1 MLGALLALASAAT
14 FGFNNASI
22 RRGVLT
28 GSVIQAM
35 LITVP
40 MGVPLFALACLPFG
54 GLEAL
59 AAFTMSSWYWMCLAG
74 VVHFLIGRYGNYRST
89 QALGANLSSPVQQL
103 SVPIS
108 IVLAMIYLDETLNP
122 LSFTGFMLVMF
133 GPAITI
139 RKNKDNTPKKTKS
152 GFTPRY
158 GEGFLWGII
167 SAFAYGASPLFIM
180 YGLGKDGDL
189 VDSIAGGLVSYSAA
203 TFVILTLVLLTG
215 GFGFMRGLDREAGK
229 WFLISG
235 VLVFFS
241 QLFRYMS
248 LAVAPISVAVSIQRL
263 SPVFR
268 LIFSW
273 ILNRDH
279 EFFDFQVLFG
289 IGISLFGAVLLT
301 LSIDSV
307 ALLLPASW
315 EPLLRIEWP

>member
-14 FGFNNASI
+14 FGLNNAAI

-28 GSVIQAM
+28 GSVVQAM
-35 LITVP
+35 TITVP

-54 GLEAL
+54 GIESL
-59 AAFTMSSWYWMCLAG
+59 AGFGLSGWLWMILAG
-74 VVHFLIGRYGNYRST
+74 VIHFIIGRYGNYRST
-89 QALGANLSSPVQQL
+89 EALGANLSSPLQQL

-108 IVLAMIYLDETLNP
+108 IVLAMIFLDETLDM
-122 LSFTGFMLVMF
+122 LGTIGFLLVMF
-133 GPAITI
+133 GPAVTV
-139 RKNKDNTPKKTKS
+139 RRNKGDAPKKTRS

-158 GEGFLWGII
+158 GEGFLWGMI

-180 YGLGKDGDL
+180 MGLGPDGGL
-189 VDSIAGGLVSYSAA
+189 IDSIAGGLVSYSAA
-203 TFVILTLVLLTG
+203 TVVVIILVAFSG
-215 GFGFMRGLDREAGK
+215 GLGFMRTLDREAGK
-229 WFLISG
+229 WFLLSG

-248 LAVAPISVAVSIQRL
+248 LALAPVAVAVSIQRL

-273 ILNRDH
+273 IINRDH
-279 EFFDFQVLFG
+279 EFFDFQVMFG
-289 IGISLFGAVLLT
+289 IGLSLFGALLMT

-307 ALLLPASW
+307 AVWLPSSW
-315 EPLLRIEWP
+315 EPFLSIEWP

>member
-28 GSVIQAM
+28 GSVVQAM
-35 LITVP
+35 MITVP

-54 GLEAL
+54 GIESLSELPVAGW
-59 AAFTMSSWYWMCLAG
+59 FWMMLAG
-74 VVHFLIGRYGNYRST
+74 VIHFVIGRYGNYRST
-89 QALGANLSSPVQQL
+89 EALGANLSSPVQQL

-108 IVLAMIYLDETLNP
+108 IVLAMIFLDETLNP

-133 GPAITI
+133 GPAVTVK
-139 RKNKDNTPKKTKS
+139 KNKDNTPKKTKS

-180 YGLGKDGDL
+180 KGLGPDGGL
-189 VDSIAGGLVSYSAA
+189 IDSIAGGLISYAAA
-203 TFVILTLVLLTG
+203 TCAILMLVIFSG
-215 GFGFMRGLDREAGK
+215 GFGFMHNLDREARK

-248 LAVAPISVAVSIQRL
+248 LAVAPIAVAVSIQRL

-279 EFFDFQVLFG
+279 EFFDFQILFG
-289 IGISLFGAVLLT
+289 IGLSMAGAVLLT
-301 LSIDSV
+301 LSIDFV
-307 ALLLPASW
+307 AVLLPATW
-315 EPLLRIEWP
+315 EPFLRTEWP

>member
-28 GSVIQAM
+28 GSVVQAM
-35 LITVP
+35 MVTVP
-40 MGVPLFALACLPFG
+40 MGVPLFALACIPFG
-54 GLEAL
+54 GMDSLLRFSADSW
-59 AAFTMSSWYWMCLAG
+59 FWMSLAG
-74 VVHFLIGRYGNYRST
+74 VIHFNIGRYGNYRST
-89 QALGANLSSPVQQL
+89 HALGANLSSPVQQL

-108 IVLAMIYLDETLNP
+108 IILAMIFLDETMNP

-133 GPAITI
+133 GPAVTSF
-139 RKNKDNTPKKTKS
+139 RKHDKTPKKTKS
-152 GFTPRY
+152 GFVPRY
-158 GEGFLWGII
+158 GEGFFWGLI

-180 YGLGKDGDL
+180 KGLGDGGGL
-189 VDSIAGGLVSYSAA
+189 LDSIAGGLISYLAA
-203 TFVILTLVLLTG
+203 TLGILLVVVLTG
-215 GFGFMRGLDREAGK
+215 GFGFMKNLDREAGK
-229 WFLISG
+229 WFAISG

-273 ILNRDH
+273 VLNRDH
-279 EFFDFQVLFG
+279 EFFDFEVMLG
-289 IGISLFGAVLLT
+289 IGLSLFGALLLT
-301 LSIDSV
+301 LNIDMV
-307 ALLLPASW
+307 AALLPVSW
-315 EPLLRIEWP
+315 EPFLRTEWP